1 MNIESV
7 KSLFRLFS
15 GEDGEENAPLI
26 ELAAGEVGR
35 MLIPDADS
43 SDVRLDFLAA
53 AVAYYRM
60 ARIKASRDRTQ
71 VTYAGKML
79 KNGEG
84 SPCEAAAG
92 LLREYM
98 QLCSDLISSKTF
110 VFAGYSGKE
119 ELC

>member
-7 KSLFRLFS
+7 KSLFRQFS
-15 GEDGEENAPLI
+15 GEESEDNAPFI
-26 ELAAGEVGR
+26 ELAAGEVRR
-35 MLIPDADS
+35 MLLPGADD

-53 AVAYYRM
+53 AIANYRLS
-60 ARIKASRDRTQ
+60 RIKASRDRTQ

-84 SPCEAAAG
+84 SPCESAAV
-92 LLREYM
+92 LLKEHI
-98 QLCSDLISSKTF
+98 QLCSELISAKTF
-110 VFAGYSGKE
+110 IFAGYSGKE

>member
-7 KSLFRLFS
+7 KSLFELFS
-15 GEDGEENAPLI
+15 GEEAEEYIPLI
-26 ELAAGEVGR
+26 GLSVVETER
-35 MLIPDADS
+35 MLLPEADS

-53 AVAYYRM
+53 AMANYRL

-71 VTYAGKML
+71 VTYAGKAL
-79 KNGEG
+79 KNDEG
-84 SPCEAAAG
+84 SSCEAAAD

-98 QLCSDLISSKTF
+98 QLCSELISAKTF
-110 VFAGYSGKE
+110 IFAGYSGKE